1 MDKVEYGIK
10 LEQIEKL
17 KSGKQYSEAADIA
30 DTIEW
35 RKVKK
40 WSELMTAEEVYEK
53 AERIKEARNICIYA
67 YNRNLGGRSLV
78 YKLTELSIRLEDY
91 EEAEDLYNEFVE
103 MAPTD
108 MSRYVLLYELDKA
121 KKVPPEELI
130 KVLEEYRDN
139 EQDENFGYELASLYA
154 EVGRIEEC
162 IKECDDLILWF
173 GDGEYVHKALKL
185 KKKYASLTPAQQE
198 KLNMMDKF
206 DKAGLVY
213 EAGFSGNYDEYEM
226 KSAREGMKEISHE
239 EISDD
244 EISVPLARPDIYDT
258 QTLQNDLA
266 NSLKELFKNEDKK
279 DDGDDVLSPVKEQ
292 QAEEAAEIE
301 SDIQK
306 DEEQDNASDEATQE
320 EETVSEE
327 SENNF
332 EEAVSEETVAEDEP
346 ADKVITEE
354 EPQFAIEDE
363 EEESEDTPEY
373 DTIIDD
379 DMAATAE
386 PVNVEVIE
394 LQMSGDDE
402 LVDEPTREIIINTH
416 RWNKIKSEMQ
426 EDDPMIPEHK
436 EQPEYKEEQAPEV
449 TEENEAVEP
458 VEEQENT
465 PEETATREVVPEV
478 FRPEVKEDRIPVQME
493 LNLEEPPIEGQVDL
507 LYYLEHMN
515 DPVEEPAATIDDL
528 IKTTIENR
536 HTDNT
541 IELDEA
547 INSITKAAISEAEQ
561 EINGYTADTPVVTE
575 EEYSSEDSMD
585 ELDENT
591 KKYIKKYLFMNGM
604 EESILHFINGKRHE
618 IPDGTSRHGNI
629 IIIGKKDTDKTGF
642 AINLFKSLHA
652 NDEQRELKIAKT
664 RAEVLNA
671 RGVAASA
678 NKIKGTTLIVE
689 NAEKLNRDVVEELN
703 QFMENNT
710 GSMLVI
716 FTGEEFALKRLF
728 YNCESLRDKFDYK
741 LELKHYSVNELVDVA
756 TEYAKVKGYAID
768 ERALSGLYIS
778 IDELNGDDEGTEI
791 EKVKKIV
798 DSAIVKCGKSSRNF
812 FGKKRNGLIS
822 LKEKHFLK

>member
-17 KSGKQYSEAADIA
+17 KSEKQYNEAADIA

-78 YKLTELSIRLEDY
+78 FKMTELSIRLEDY

-108 MSRYVLLYELDKA
+108 MNRYVLLYELDKA
-121 KKVPPEELI
+121 KNVPPEELI

-173 GDGEYVHKALKL
+173 GDGEYVYKALKL

-198 KLNMMDKF
+198 KLNIMDKF

-226 KSAREGMKEISHE
+226 KSARESMKEISHDE
-239 EISDD
+239 TNDD
-244 EISVPLARPDIYDT
+244 DISVPLARPDIYDT

-266 NSLKELFKNEDKK
+266 NSLKEIFQNDDKN
-279 DDGDDVLSPVKEQ
+279 DDGNDVLSPVKEQ
-292 QAEEAAEIE
+292 
-301 SDIQK
+301 K
-306 DEEQDNASDEATQE
+306 T
-320 EETVSEE
+320 EETVPEE
-327 SENNF
+327 S
-332 EEAVSEETVAEDEP
+332 ADEETVDEET
-346 ADKVITEE
+346 ADKVSQ
-354 EPQFAIEDE
+354 PAQEDE
-363 EEESEDTPEY
+363 EEQTEETPEY

-386 PVNVEVIE
+386 PINVEVIE

-416 RWNKIKSEMQ
+416 HWNKIKSEMR
-426 EDDPMIPEHK
+426 EDGPMIPEHDA
-436 EQPEYKEEQAPEV
+436 QPEYKEERIPE
-449 TEENEAVEP
+449 AA
-458 VEEQENT
+458 EEQEMVESVEKQET
-465 PEETATREVVPEV
+465 IPEETDIRETVPEDYK
-478 FRPEVKEDRIPVQME
+478 PEDREDRIPVQME

-528 IKTTIENR
+528 LKTTIENR

-547 INSITKAAISEAEQ
+547 INSITRAAISEAEQ
-561 EINGYTADTPVVTE
+561 EINGYADESYDVTHE

-585 ELDENT
+585 ELDDNT
-591 KKYIKKYLFMNGM
+591 RKYIKKYLFMNGM
-604 EESILHFINGKRHE
+604 EDSILHFINGKRHE

-678 NKIKGTTLIVE
+678 DKIKGTTLIVE

-703 QFMENNT
+703 QFMET
-710 GSMLVI
+710 DTASMLVI

-756 TEYAKVKGYAID
+756 TEYARVKGYAID

-798 DSAIVKCGKSSRNF
+798 DSAIIKCGKSSRNF

>member
-40 WSELMTAEEVYEK
+40 WSEIMTAEEVYEK

-198 KLNMMDKF
+198 KLNVMDKF

-301 SDIQK
+301 SDIQE

-332 EEAVSEETVAEDEP
+332 EEAVSEETVA
-346 ADKVITEE
+346 EE

-436 EQPEYKEEQAPEV
+436 AQPEYKEEQAPEA
-449 TEENEAVEP
+449 TEEKETVEP
-458 VEEQENT
+458 VGEQEKI
-465 PEETATREVVPEV
+465 PEETATKEAVPEV

-604 EESILHFINGKRHE
+604 EESILHFINGKKHE

-678 NKIKGTTLIVE
+678 DKIKGTTLIVE

>member
-17 KSGKQYSEAADIA
+17 KSEKQYSEAADIA

-78 YKLTELSIRLEDY
+78 FKMTELSIRLEDY

-108 MSRYVLLYELDKA
+108 MNRYVLLYELDKA
-121 KKVPPEELI
+121 KNVPPEELI

-173 GDGEYVHKALKL
+173 GDGEYVYKALKL

-198 KLNMMDKF
+198 KLNIMDKF

-213 EAGFSGNYDEYEM
+213 EAGFSVNYDEYEM
-226 KSAREGMKEISHE
+226 KSVRESMKEISHDE
-239 EISDD
+239 TNDD

-266 NSLKELFKNEDKK
+266 NSLKEIFQNDDKN
-279 DDGDDVLSPVKEQ
+279 DDGNDVLSPVKEQ
-292 QAEEAAEIE
+292 
-301 SDIQK
+301 K
-306 DEEQDNASDEATQE
+306 T
-320 EETVSEE
+320 EETVPEEIEPEE
-327 SENNF
+327 S
-332 EEAVSEETVAEDEP
+332 ADEET
-346 ADKVITEE
+346 ADKVSQ
-354 EPQFAIEDE
+354 PAQEDE
-363 EEESEDTPEY
+363 EEKTEDTPEY
-373 DTIIDD
+373 DTIIND

-416 RWNKIKSEMQ
+416 HWNKIKSEMR
-426 EDDPMIPEHK
+426 EDDPMIPEHD
-436 EQPEYKEEQAPEV
+436 EQTEYKEEYIPE
-449 TEENEAVEP
+449 AA
-458 VEEQENT
+458 EEQEMVET
-465 PEETATREVVPEV
+465 VEKQETIPEETDIRETVPEDYK
-478 FRPEVKEDRIPVQME
+478 PEAGEDRIPVQME

-528 IKTTIENR
+528 LKTTIENR

-547 INSITKAAISEAEQ
+547 INSITRAAISEAEQ
-561 EINGYTADTPVVTE
+561 EINGYADESYDVTE
-575 EEYSSEDSMD
+575 EEEYSPEDSMD
-585 ELDENT
+585 ELDDNT
-591 KKYIKKYLFMNGM
+591 RKYIKKYLFMNGM
-604 EESILHFINGKRHE
+604 EDSILHFINGKRHE

-671 RGVAASA
+671 KGVAASA
-678 NKIKGTTLIVE
+678 DKIKGTTLIVE

-703 QFMENNT
+703 QFMET
-710 GSMLVI
+710 DTASMLVI

-756 TEYAKVKGYAID
+756 TEYARVKGYAID

-798 DSAIVKCGKSSRNF
+798 DSAIIKCGKSSRNF

>member
-17 KSGKQYSEAADIA
+17 KSEKQYNEAADIA

-78 YKLTELSIRLEDY
+78 FKMTELSIRLEDY

-108 MSRYVLLYELDKA
+108 MNRYVLLYELDKA
-121 KKVPPEELI
+121 KNVPPEELI

-173 GDGEYVHKALKL
+173 GDGEYVYKALKL

-198 KLNMMDKF
+198 KLNIMDKF

-226 KSAREGMKEISHE
+226 KSARESMKEISHDE
-239 EISDD
+239 TNDD
-244 EISVPLARPDIYDT
+244 DISVPLARPDIYDT

-266 NSLKELFKNEDKK
+266 NSLKEIFQNDDKN
-279 DDGDDVLSPVKEQ
+279 DDGNDVLSPVKEQ
-292 QAEEAAEIE
+292 
-301 SDIQK
+301 K
-306 DEEQDNASDEATQE
+306 T
-320 EETVSEE
+320 EETVPEE
-327 SENNF
+327 S
-332 EEAVSEETVAEDEP
+332 ADEET
-346 ADKVITEE
+346 ADKVSQ
-354 EPQFAIEDE
+354 PAQEDE
-363 EEESEDTPEY
+363 EEQTEETPEY

-416 RWNKIKSEMQ
+416 HWNKIKSEMR
-426 EDDPMIPEHK
+426 EDGPMIPEHDA
-436 EQPEYKEEQAPEV
+436 QPEYKEERIPE
-449 TEENEAVEP
+449 AA
-458 VEEQENT
+458 EEQEMVESVEKQET
-465 PEETATREVVPEV
+465 IPEETDIRETVPEDYK
-478 FRPEVKEDRIPVQME
+478 PEDREDRIPVQME

-528 IKTTIENR
+528 LKTTIENR

-547 INSITKAAISEAEQ
+547 INSITRAAISEAEQ
-561 EINGYTADTPVVTE
+561 EINGYADESYDVTDE
-575 EEYSSEDSMD
+575 EEYSSEDSTD
-585 ELDENT
+585 ELDDNT
-591 KKYIKKYLFMNGM
+591 RKYIKKYLFMNGM
-604 EESILHFINGKRHE
+604 EDSILHFINGKRHE

-678 NKIKGTTLIVE
+678 DKIKGTTLIVE

-703 QFMENNT
+703 QFMET
-710 GSMLVI
+710 DTASMLVI

-756 TEYAKVKGYAID
+756 TEYARVKGYAID

-798 DSAIVKCGKSSRNF
+798 DSAIIKCGKSSRNF

>member
-17 KSGKQYSEAADIA
+17 KSEKQYSEAADIA

-78 YKLTELSIRLEDY
+78 FKMTELSIRLEDY

-108 MSRYVLLYELDKA
+108 MNRYVLLYELDKA

-173 GDGEYVHKALKL
+173 GDGEYVYKALKL

-198 KLNMMDKF
+198 KLNIMDKF

-226 KSAREGMKEISHE
+226 KSAGESMKEISHDE
-239 EISDD
+239 TNDD

-266 NSLKELFKNEDKK
+266 NSLKEIFQNDDKN
-279 DDGDDVLSPVKEQ
+279 DDGNDVLSPVKEQ
-292 QAEEAAEIE
+292 
-301 SDIQK
+301 K
-306 DEEQDNASDEATQE
+306 T
-320 EETVSEE
+320 EETVP
-327 SENNF
+327 
-332 EEAVSEETVAEDEP
+332 EETVPEESTDEET
-346 ADKVITEE
+346 ADKVSQ
-354 EPQFAIEDE
+354 PAQEDE
-363 EEESEDTPEY
+363 EEQTEDTPEY

-416 RWNKIKSEMQ
+416 HWNKIKSEMR
-426 EDDPMIPEHK
+426 EDDPMIPENDA
-436 EQPEYKEEQAPEV
+436 QTEYKEEYIPE
-449 TEENEAVEP
+449 AA
-458 VEEQENT
+458 EEQEMVEIVEKQET
-465 PEETATREVVPEV
+465 IPEETDIRETVPEDYK
-478 FRPEVKEDRIPVQME
+478 PEAGEDRIPVQME

-515 DPVEEPAATIDDL
+515 DPVEEPEATIDDL
-528 IKTTIENR
+528 LKTTIENR

-547 INSITKAAISEAEQ
+547 INSITRAAISEAEQ
-561 EINGYTADTPVVTE
+561 EINGYADESYDVTE
-575 EEYSSEDSMD
+575 EEEYSPEDSMD
-585 ELDENT
+585 ELDDNT
-591 KKYIKKYLFMNGM
+591 RKYIKKYLFMNGM
-604 EESILHFINGKRHE
+604 EDSILHFINGKRHE

-671 RGVAASA
+671 KGVAASA
-678 NKIKGTTLIVE
+678 DKIKGTTLIVE

-703 QFMENNT
+703 QFMET
-710 GSMLVI
+710 DTASMLVI

-756 TEYAKVKGYAID
+756 TEYARVKGYAID

-798 DSAIVKCGKSSRNF
+798 DSAIIKCGKSSRNF

>member
-17 KSGKQYSEAADIA
+17 KSEKQYSEAADIA

-78 YKLTELSIRLEDY
+78 FKMTELSIRLEDY

-108 MSRYVLLYELDKA
+108 MNRYVLLYELDKA

-173 GDGEYVHKALKL
+173 GDGEYVYKALKL

-198 KLNMMDKF
+198 KLNIMDKF

-226 KSAREGMKEISHE
+226 KSAGESMKEISHDE
-239 EISDD
+239 TNDD
-244 EISVPLARPDIYDT
+244 DISVPLARPDIYDT

-266 NSLKELFKNEDKK
+266 NSLKEIFQNDDKN
-279 DDGDDVLSPVKEQ
+279 DDGNDVLSPVKEQ
-292 QAEEAAEIE
+292 
-301 SDIQK
+301 K
-306 DEEQDNASDEATQE
+306 T
-320 EETVSEE
+320 EETVPEE
-327 SENNF
+327 S
-332 EEAVSEETVAEDEP
+332 ADEET
-346 ADKVITEE
+346 ADKVSQ
-354 EPQFAIEDE
+354 PAQEDE
-363 EEESEDTPEY
+363 EEKTEDTPEY

-416 RWNKIKSEMQ
+416 HWNKIKSEMR
-426 EDDPMIPEHK
+426 EDDPMIPEHD
-436 EQPEYKEEQAPEV
+436 EQAEYKEEYIPE
-449 TEENEAVEP
+449 AA
-458 VEEQENT
+458 EEQEMVET
-465 PEETATREVVPEV
+465 VEKQETIPEETDIRETVPEDYK
-478 FRPEVKEDRIPVQME
+478 PEAGEDRIPVQME

-528 IKTTIENR
+528 LKTTIENR

-547 INSITKAAISEAEQ
+547 INSITRAAISEAEQ
-561 EINGYTADTPVVTE
+561 EINGYADESYDVTE
-575 EEYSSEDSMD
+575 EEEYSPEDSMD
-585 ELDENT
+585 ELDDNT
-591 KKYIKKYLFMNGM
+591 RKYIKKYLFMNGM
-604 EESILHFINGKRHE
+604 EDSILHFINGKRHE

-671 RGVAASA
+671 KGVAASA
-678 NKIKGTTLIVE
+678 DKIKGTTLIVE

-703 QFMENNT
+703 QFMET
-710 GSMLVI
+710 DTASMLVI

-756 TEYAKVKGYAID
+756 TEYARVKGYAID

-798 DSAIVKCGKSSRNF
+798 DSAIIKCGKSSRNF

>member
-121 KKVPPEELI
+121 KNVPPEELI

-198 KLNMMDKF
+198 KLDMMDKF

-213 EAGFSGNYDEYEM
+213 ESGLSGNYDEYEM
-226 KSAREGMKEISHE
+226 KSSKEGMKEISDGE
-239 EISDD
+239 TNDD

-266 NSLKELFKNEDKK
+266 NSLKELFKNDDKK

-292 QAEEAAEIE
+292 QAEESTGIE
-301 SDIQK
+301 SGIQE
-306 DEEQDNASDEATQE
+306 DEEQDNNAGDETTQE
-320 EETVSEE
+320 EET
-327 SENNF
+327 
-332 EEAVSEETVAEDEP
+332 
-346 ADKVITEE
+346 ADKVTTEE
-354 EPQFAIEDE
+354 EPRSATEDE
-363 EEESEDTPEY
+363 EETEDTPEY

-426 EDDPMIPEHK
+426 EADPMIPEHK
-436 EQPEYKEEQAPEV
+436 AQPECQEEQVPEV
-449 TEENEAVEP
+449 TEEKKP
-458 VEEQENT
+458 VESVGEQET
-465 PEETATREVVPEV
+465 IPEETTVEETVDEV
-478 FRPEVKEDRIPVQME
+478 FKPEVKEDRIPVQME

-515 DPVEEPAATIDDL
+515 DPVEETTSTIDDL
-528 IKTTIENR
+528 LKTTIENR

-547 INSITKAAISEAEQ
+547 INSITRAAITEAER
-561 EINGYTADTPVVTE
+561 EINGYSTEPSIVTE

-678 NKIKGTTLIVE
+678 DKIKGTTLIVE

-703 QFMENNT
+703 QFMETNT

-798 DSAIVKCGKSSRNF
+798 DSAIIKCGKSSRNF

>member
-17 KSGKQYSEAADIA
+17 KSEKQYSEAADIA

-78 YKLTELSIRLEDY
+78 FKMTELSIRLEDY

-108 MSRYVLLYELDKA
+108 MNRYVLLYELDKA

-173 GDGEYVHKALKL
+173 GDGEYVYKALKL

-198 KLNMMDKF
+198 KLNIMDKF

-226 KSAREGMKEISHE
+226 KSARESMKEISHDE
-239 EISDD
+239 TNDD

-266 NSLKELFKNEDKK
+266 NSLKEIFQNDDKN
-279 DDGDDVLSPVKEQ
+279 DDGNDVLSPVKEQ
-292 QAEEAAEIE
+292 
-301 SDIQK
+301 K
-306 DEEQDNASDEATQE
+306 T
-320 EETVSEE
+320 EETVPEE
-327 SENNF
+327 S
-332 EEAVSEETVAEDEP
+332 ADEET
-346 ADKVITEE
+346 ADKVSQ
-354 EPQFAIEDE
+354 PAQEDE
-363 EEESEDTPEY
+363 EEKTEDTPEY

-416 RWNKIKSEMQ
+416 HWNKIKSEMR
-426 EDDPMIPEHK
+426 EDDPMIPEHD
-436 EQPEYKEEQAPEV
+436 EQTEYKEEYIPE
-449 TEENEAVEP
+449 AA
-458 VEEQENT
+458 EEQEMVET
-465 PEETATREVVPEV
+465 VEKQETIPEETDIRETVPEDYK
-478 FRPEVKEDRIPVQME
+478 PEAGEDRIPVQME

-528 IKTTIENR
+528 LKTTIENR

-547 INSITKAAISEAEQ
+547 INSITRAAISEAEQ
-561 EINGYTADTPVVTE
+561 EINGYADESYDVTE
-575 EEYSSEDSMD
+575 EEEYSPEDSMD
-585 ELDENT
+585 ELDDNT
-591 KKYIKKYLFMNGM
+591 RKYIKKYLFMNGM
-604 EESILHFINGKRHE
+604 EDSILHFINGKRHE

-671 RGVAASA
+671 KGVAASA
-678 NKIKGTTLIVE
+678 DKIKGTTLIVE

-703 QFMENNT
+703 QFMET
-710 GSMLVI
+710 DTASMLVI

-756 TEYAKVKGYAID
+756 TEYARVKGYAID

-798 DSAIVKCGKSSRNF
+798 DSAIIKCGKSSRNF

>member
-17 KSGKQYSEAADIA
+17 KSEKQYSEAADIA

-78 YKLTELSIRLEDY
+78 FKMTELSIRLEDY

-108 MSRYVLLYELDKA
+108 MNRYVLLYELDKA

-173 GDGEYVHKALKL
+173 GDGEYVYKALKL

-198 KLNMMDKF
+198 KLNIMDKF

-226 KSAREGMKEISHE
+226 KSAGESMKEISHDE
-239 EISDD
+239 TNDD

-266 NSLKELFKNEDKK
+266 NSLKEIFQNDDKN
-279 DDGDDVLSPVKEQ
+279 DDGNDVLSPVKEQ
-292 QAEEAAEIE
+292 
-301 SDIQK
+301 K
-306 DEEQDNASDEATQE
+306 T
-320 EETVSEE
+320 EETVPEE
-327 SENNF
+327 S
-332 EEAVSEETVAEDEP
+332 ADEET
-346 ADKVITEE
+346 ADKVSQ
-354 EPQFAIEDE
+354 PAQEDE
-363 EEESEDTPEY
+363 EEQTEETPEY

-416 RWNKIKSEMQ
+416 HWNKIKSEMR
-426 EDDPMIPEHK
+426 EDDPMIPEHD
-436 EQPEYKEEQAPEV
+436 EQAEYKEEYIPE
-449 TEENEAVEP
+449 AA
-458 VEEQENT
+458 EEQEMVET
-465 PEETATREVVPEV
+465 VEKQEMVESVEKQETIPEETDIRETVPEDYK
-478 FRPEVKEDRIPVQME
+478 PEAGEDRIPVQME

-515 DPVEEPAATIDDL
+515 DPVEEPEATIDDL
-528 IKTTIENR
+528 LKTTIENR

-547 INSITKAAISEAEQ
+547 INSITRAAISEAEQ
-561 EINGYTADTPVVTE
+561 EINGYADESYDVTEE

-585 ELDENT
+585 ELDDNT
-591 KKYIKKYLFMNGM
+591 RKYIKKYLFMNGM
-604 EESILHFINGKRHE
+604 EDSILHFINGKRHE

-671 RGVAASA
+671 KGVAASA
-678 NKIKGTTLIVE
+678 DKIKGTTLIVE

-703 QFMENNT
+703 QFMET
-710 GSMLVI
+710 DTASMLVI

-756 TEYAKVKGYAID
+756 TEYARVKGYAID

-798 DSAIVKCGKSSRNF
+798 DSAIIKCGKSSRNF

>member
-17 KSGKQYSEAADIA
+17 KSEKQYSEAADIA

-78 YKLTELSIRLEDY
+78 FKMTELSIRLEDY

-108 MSRYVLLYELDKA
+108 MNRYVLLYELDKA
-121 KKVPPEELI
+121 KNVPPEELI

-173 GDGEYVHKALKL
+173 GDGEYVYKALKL

-198 KLNMMDKF
+198 KLNIMDKF

-226 KSAREGMKEISHE
+226 KSARESMKEISHDE
-239 EISDD
+239 TNDD

-266 NSLKELFKNEDKK
+266 NSLKEIFQNDDKN
-279 DDGDDVLSPVKEQ
+279 DDGNDVLSPVKEQ
-292 QAEEAAEIE
+292 
-301 SDIQK
+301 K
-306 DEEQDNASDEATQE
+306 T
-320 EETVSEE
+320 EETVPEE
-327 SENNF
+327 TVP
-332 EEAVSEETVAEDEP
+332 EEAVPEETVPEESADEET
-346 ADKVITEE
+346 ADKVSQ
-354 EPQFAIEDE
+354 PAQEDE
-363 EEESEDTPEY
+363 EEQTEDTPEY

-416 RWNKIKSEMQ
+416 HWNKIKSEMR
-426 EDDPMIPEHK
+426 EDDPMIPERD
-436 EQPEYKEEQAPEV
+436 EQTEYKEEYIPE
-449 TEENEAVEP
+449 AA
-458 VEEQENT
+458 EEQEMVET
-465 PEETATREVVPEV
+465 VEKQEMVESVEKQETIPEETDIRETVPEDYK
-478 FRPEVKEDRIPVQME
+478 PEAGEDRIPVQME
-493 LNLEEPPIEGQVDL
+493 LKLEEPPIEGQVDL

-515 DPVEEPAATIDDL
+515 DPVEEPEATIDDL
-528 IKTTIENR
+528 LKTTIENR

-547 INSITKAAISEAEQ
+547 INSITRAAISEAEQ
-561 EINGYTADTPVVTE
+561 EINGYADESYDVTE
-575 EEYSSEDSMD
+575 EEEYSPEDSMD
-585 ELDENT
+585 ELDDNT
-591 KKYIKKYLFMNGM
+591 RKYIR
-604 EESILHFINGKRHE
+604 SI
-618 IPDGTSRHGNI
+618 
-629 IIIGKKDTDKTGF
+629 
-642 AINLFKSLHA
+642 
-652 NDEQRELKIAKT
+652 
-664 RAEVLNA
+664 
-671 RGVAASA
+671 
-678 NKIKGTTLIVE
+678 
-689 NAEKLNRDVVEELN
+689 
-703 QFMENNT
+703 
-710 GSMLVI
+710 
-716 FTGEEFALKRLF
+716 
-728 YNCESLRDKFDYK
+728 
-741 LELKHYSVNELVDVA
+741 
-756 TEYAKVKGYAID
+756 
-768 ERALSGLYIS
+768 
-778 IDELNGDDEGTEI
+778 
-791 EKVKKIV
+791 
-798 DSAIVKCGKSSRNF
+798 
-812 FGKKRNGLIS
+812 
-822 LKEKHFLK
+822 FL

>member
-1 MDKVEYGIK
+1 
-10 LEQIEKL
+10 
-17 KSGKQYSEAADIA
+17 
-30 DTIEW
+30 
-35 RKVKK
+35 
-40 WSELMTAEEVYEK
+40 
-53 AERIKEARNICIYA
+53 
-67 YNRNLGGRSLV
+67 
-78 YKLTELSIRLEDY
+78 
-91 EEAEDLYNEFVE
+91 
-103 MAPTD
+103 
-108 MSRYVLLYELDKA
+108 
-121 KKVPPEELI
+121 
-130 KVLEEYRDN
+130 
-139 EQDENFGYELASLYA
+139 
-154 EVGRIEEC
+154 
-162 IKECDDLILWF
+162 
-173 GDGEYVHKALKL
+173 
-185 KKKYASLTPAQQE
+185 
-198 KLNMMDKF
+198 
-206 DKAGLVY
+206 
-213 EAGFSGNYDEYEM
+213 
-226 KSAREGMKEISHE
+226 MKEISHDE
-239 EISDD
+239 TNDD

-266 NSLKELFKNEDKK
+266 NSLKEIFQNDDKN
-279 DDGDDVLSPVKEQ
+279 DDGNDVLSPVKEHKPEETEP
-292 QAEEAAEIE
+292 EEAEP
-301 SDIQK
+301 
-306 DEEQDNASDEATQE
+306 
-320 EETVSEE
+320 EETVPEE
-327 SENNF
+327 S
-332 EEAVSEETVAEDEP
+332 ADEETIDEET
-346 ADKVITEE
+346 ADKVSQ
-354 EPQFAIEDE
+354 PAQEDE
-363 EEESEDTPEY
+363 EEQTEETPEY

-416 RWNKIKSEMQ
+416 HWNKIKSEMR
-426 EDDPMIPEHK
+426 EDDPMIPEHD
-436 EQPEYKEEQAPEV
+436 EQTEYKEEYIPE
-449 TEENEAVEP
+449 AA
-458 VEEQENT
+458 EEQIPEAAKEQEMVET
-465 PEETATREVVPEV
+465 VEKQEMAETVEKQETIPEETDIRETVPEDYK
-478 FRPEVKEDRIPVQME
+478 PEAGEDRIPVQME

-528 IKTTIENR
+528 LKTTIENR

-547 INSITKAAISEAEQ
+547 INSITRAAISEAEQ
-561 EINGYTADTPVVTE
+561 EINGYADESYDVTE
-575 EEYSSEDSMD
+575 EEEYSPEDSMD
-585 ELDENT
+585 ELDDNT
-591 KKYIKKYLFMNGM
+591 RKYIKKYLFMNGM
-604 EESILHFINGKRHE
+604 EDSILHFINGKRHE

-671 RGVAASA
+671 KGVAASA
-678 NKIKGTTLIVE
+678 DKIKGTTLIVE

-703 QFMENNT
+703 QFMET
-710 GSMLVI
+710 DTASMLVI

-756 TEYAKVKGYAID
+756 TEYARVKGYAID

-798 DSAIVKCGKSSRNF
+798 DSAIIKCGKSSRNF

>member
-17 KSGKQYSEAADIA
+17 KSEKQYNEAADIA

-78 YKLTELSIRLEDY
+78 FKMTELSIRLEDY

-108 MSRYVLLYELDKA
+108 MNRYVLLYELDKA
-121 KKVPPEELI
+121 KNVPPEELI

-173 GDGEYVHKALKL
+173 GDGEYVYKALKL

-198 KLNMMDKF
+198 KLNIMDKF

-226 KSAREGMKEISHE
+226 KSARESMKEISHDE
-239 EISDD
+239 TNDD
-244 EISVPLARPDIYDT
+244 DISVPLARPDIYDT

-266 NSLKELFKNEDKK
+266 NSLKEIFQNDDKN
-279 DDGDDVLSPVKEQ
+279 DDGNDVLSPVKEQ
-292 QAEEAAEIE
+292 
-301 SDIQK
+301 K
-306 DEEQDNASDEATQE
+306 T
-320 EETVSEE
+320 EETVPEE
-327 SENNF
+327 S
-332 EEAVSEETVAEDEP
+332 ADEETD
-346 ADKVITEE
+346 DKVSQ
-354 EPQFAIEDE
+354 PAQEDE
-363 EEESEDTPEY
+363 EEQTEETPEY

-416 RWNKIKSEMQ
+416 HWNKIKSEMR
-426 EDDPMIPEHK
+426 EDGPMIPEHDA
-436 EQPEYKEEQAPEV
+436 QPEYKEEQIPE
-449 TEENEAVEP
+449 AA
-458 VEEQENT
+458 EEQEMVESVEKQET
-465 PEETATREVVPEV
+465 IPEETDIRETVPEDYK
-478 FRPEVKEDRIPVQME
+478 PEDREDRIPVQME

-528 IKTTIENR
+528 LKTTIENR

-547 INSITKAAISEAEQ
+547 INSITRAAISEAEQ
-561 EINGYTADTPVVTE
+561 EINGYADESYDVTDE
-575 EEYSSEDSMD
+575 EEYSSEDSTD
-585 ELDENT
+585 ELDDNT
-591 KKYIKKYLFMNGM
+591 RKYIKKYLFMNGM
-604 EESILHFINGKRHE
+604 EDSILHFINGKRHE

-678 NKIKGTTLIVE
+678 DKIKGTTLIVE

-703 QFMENNT
+703 QFMET
-710 GSMLVI
+710 DTASMLVI

-756 TEYAKVKGYAID
+756 TEYARVKGYAID

-798 DSAIVKCGKSSRNF
+798 DSAIIKCGKSSRNF

>member
-1 MDKVEYGIK
+1 
-10 LEQIEKL
+10 
-17 KSGKQYSEAADIA
+17 
-30 DTIEW
+30 
-35 RKVKK
+35 
-40 WSELMTAEEVYEK
+40 
-53 AERIKEARNICIYA
+53 
-67 YNRNLGGRSLV
+67 
-78 YKLTELSIRLEDY
+78 
-91 EEAEDLYNEFVE
+91 
-103 MAPTD
+103 
-108 MSRYVLLYELDKA
+108 
-121 KKVPPEELI
+121 
-130 KVLEEYRDN
+130 
-139 EQDENFGYELASLYA
+139 
-154 EVGRIEEC
+154 
-162 IKECDDLILWF
+162 
-173 GDGEYVHKALKL
+173 
-185 KKKYASLTPAQQE
+185 
-198 KLNMMDKF
+198 MDKF

-213 EAGFSGNYDEYEM
+213 EAGFSVNYDEYEM
-226 KSAREGMKEISHE
+226 KSVRESMKEISHDE
-239 EISDD
+239 TNDD

-266 NSLKELFKNEDKK
+266 NSLKEIFQNDDKN
-279 DDGDDVLSPVKEQ
+279 DDGNDVLSPVKEQ
-292 QAEEAAEIE
+292 
-301 SDIQK
+301 K
-306 DEEQDNASDEATQE
+306 T
-320 EETVSEE
+320 EETVP
-327 SENNF
+327 
-332 EEAVSEETVAEDEP
+332 EEAEPEEAEPEETVPEESADEETT
-346 ADKVITEE
+346 DKVSQ
-354 EPQFAIEDE
+354 PAQEDE
-363 EEESEDTPEY
+363 EEKTEDTSEY

-416 RWNKIKSEMQ
+416 HWNKIKSEMR
-426 EDDPMIPEHK
+426 EDDPMIPENDA
-436 EQPEYKEEQAPEV
+436 QTEYKEEYIPE
-449 TEENEAVEP
+449 AA
-458 VEEQENT
+458 EEQEMVET
-465 PEETATREVVPEV
+465 VEKQEMVESVEKQETIPEETDIRETVPEDYK
-478 FRPEVKEDRIPVQME
+478 PEAGEDRIPVQME

-528 IKTTIENR
+528 LKTTIENR

-547 INSITKAAISEAEQ
+547 INSITRAAISEAEQ
-561 EINGYTADTPVVTE
+561 EINGYADESYDVTE
-575 EEYSSEDSMD
+575 EEEYSPEDSMD
-585 ELDENT
+585 ELDDNT
-591 KKYIKKYLFMNGM
+591 RKYIKKYLFMNGM
-604 EESILHFINGKRHE
+604 EDSILHFINGKRHE

-678 NKIKGTTLIVE
+678 DKIKGTTLIVE

-703 QFMENNT
+703 QFMET
-710 GSMLVI
+710 DTASMLVI

-756 TEYAKVKGYAID
+756 TEYARVKGYAID

-798 DSAIVKCGKSSRNF
+798 DSAIIKCGKSSRNF

>member
-17 KSGKQYSEAADIA
+17 KSEKQYNEAADIA

-78 YKLTELSIRLEDY
+78 FKMTELSIRLEDY

-108 MSRYVLLYELDKA
+108 MNRYVLLYELDKA
-121 KKVPPEELI
+121 KNVPPEELI

-173 GDGEYVHKALKL
+173 GDGEYVYKALKL

-198 KLNMMDKF
+198 KLNIMDKF

-226 KSAREGMKEISHE
+226 KSARESMKEISHDE
-239 EISDD
+239 TNDD
-244 EISVPLARPDIYDT
+244 DISVQLARPDIYDT

-266 NSLKELFKNEDKK
+266 NSLKEIFQNDDKN
-279 DDGDDVLSPVKEQ
+279 DDGNDVLSPVKEQ
-292 QAEEAAEIE
+292 
-301 SDIQK
+301 K
-306 DEEQDNASDEATQE
+306 T
-320 EETVSEE
+320 EETVP
-327 SENNF
+327 
-332 EEAVSEETVAEDEP
+332 EEAEPEEAEPEEAEPEEAEPEETVPEESADGET
-346 ADKVITEE
+346 ADKVSQ
-354 EPQFAIEDE
+354 PAQEDE
-363 EEESEDTPEY
+363 EEKTEDTPEY

-416 RWNKIKSEMQ
+416 RWNKIKSEMR
-426 EDDPMIPEHK
+426 EDDPMIPEHDA
-436 EQPEYKEEQAPEV
+436 QPEYKEEYIPE
-449 TEENEAVEP
+449 AA
-458 VEEQENT
+458 EEQEMVET
-465 PEETATREVVPEV
+465 VEKQETIPEETDVRETVPED
-478 FRPEVKEDRIPVQME
+478 FKPEVREDRIPVQME

-528 IKTTIENR
+528 LKTTIENR

-547 INSITKAAISEAEQ
+547 INSITRAAISEAEQ
-561 EINGYTADTPVVTE
+561 EINGYADESYDVTEE

-585 ELDENT
+585 ELDDNT
-591 KKYIKKYLFMNGM
+591 RKYIKKYLFMNGM
-604 EESILHFINGKRHE
+604 EDSILHFINGKRHE

-671 RGVAASA
+671 KGVAASA
-678 NKIKGTTLIVE
+678 DKIKGTTLIVE

-703 QFMENNT
+703 QFMET
-710 GSMLVI
+710 DTASMLVI

-756 TEYAKVKGYAID
+756 TEYARVKGYAID

-798 DSAIVKCGKSSRNF
+798 DSAIIKCGKSSRNF

>member
-17 KSGKQYSEAADIA
+17 KSEKQYNEAADIA

-78 YKLTELSIRLEDY
+78 FKMTELSIRLEDY

-108 MSRYVLLYELDKA
+108 MNRYVLLYELDKA
-121 KKVPPEELI
+121 KNVPPEELI

-173 GDGEYVHKALKL
+173 GDGEYVYKALKL

-198 KLNMMDKF
+198 KLNIMDKF

-226 KSAREGMKEISHE
+226 KSARESMKEISHDE
-239 EISDD
+239 TNDD
-244 EISVPLARPDIYDT
+244 DISVPLARPDIYDT

-266 NSLKELFKNEDKK
+266 NSLKEIFQNDDKN
-279 DDGDDVLSPVKEQ
+279 DDGNDVLSPVKEQ
-292 QAEEAAEIE
+292 
-301 SDIQK
+301 K
-306 DEEQDNASDEATQE
+306 T
-320 EETVSEE
+320 EETVPEE
-327 SENNF
+327 S
-332 EEAVSEETVAEDEP
+332 ADEET
-346 ADKVITEE
+346 ADKVSQ
-354 EPQFAIEDE
+354 PAQEDE
-363 EEESEDTPEY
+363 EEQTEETPEY

-416 RWNKIKSEMQ
+416 HWNKIKSEMR
-426 EDDPMIPEHK
+426 EDGPMIPEHDA
-436 EQPEYKEEQAPEV
+436 QPEYKEEQIPE
-449 TEENEAVEP
+449 AA
-458 VEEQENT
+458 EEQEMVESVEKQET
-465 PEETATREVVPEV
+465 IPEETDIRETVPEDYK
-478 FRPEVKEDRIPVQME
+478 PEDREDRIPVQME

-528 IKTTIENR
+528 LKTTIENR

-547 INSITKAAISEAEQ
+547 INSITRAAISEAEQ
-561 EINGYTADTPVVTE
+561 EINGYADESYDVTHE

-585 ELDENT
+585 ELDDNT
-591 KKYIKKYLFMNGM
+591 RKYIKKYLFMNGM
-604 EESILHFINGKRHE
+604 EDSILHFINGKRHE

-678 NKIKGTTLIVE
+678 DKIKGTTLIVE

-703 QFMENNT
+703 QFMET
-710 GSMLVI
+710 DTASMLVI

-756 TEYAKVKGYAID
+756 TEYARVKGYAID

-798 DSAIVKCGKSSRNF
+798 DSAIIKCGKSSRNF

>member
-17 KSGKQYSEAADIA
+17 KSEKQYNEAADIA

-78 YKLTELSIRLEDY
+78 FKMTELSIRLEDY

-108 MSRYVLLYELDKA
+108 MNRYVLLYELDKA
-121 KKVPPEELI
+121 KNVPPEELI

-173 GDGEYVHKALKL
+173 GDGEYVYKALKL

-198 KLNMMDKF
+198 KLNIMDKF

-226 KSAREGMKEISHE
+226 KSARESMKEISHDE
-239 EISDD
+239 TNDD
-244 EISVPLARPDIYDT
+244 DISVPLARPDIYDT

-266 NSLKELFKNEDKK
+266 NSLKEIFQNDDKN
-279 DDGDDVLSPVKEQ
+279 DDGNDVLSPVKEQ
-292 QAEEAAEIE
+292 
-301 SDIQK
+301 K
-306 DEEQDNASDEATQE
+306 T
-320 EETVSEE
+320 EETVPEE
-327 SENNF
+327 S
-332 EEAVSEETVAEDEP
+332 ADEET
-346 ADKVITEE
+346 ADKVSQ
-354 EPQFAIEDE
+354 PAQEDE
-363 EEESEDTPEY
+363 EEQTEETPEY

-416 RWNKIKSEMQ
+416 HWNKIKSEMR
-426 EDDPMIPEHK
+426 EDGPMIPEHDA
-436 EQPEYKEEQAPEV
+436 QPEYKEEQIPE
-449 TEENEAVEP
+449 AA
-458 VEEQENT
+458 EEQEMVESVEKQET
-465 PEETATREVVPEV
+465 IPEETDIRETVPEDYK
-478 FRPEVKEDRIPVQME
+478 PEDREDRIPVQME

-528 IKTTIENR
+528 LKTTIENR

-547 INSITKAAISEAEQ
+547 INSITRAAISEAEQ
-561 EINGYTADTPVVTE
+561 EINGYADESYDVTDE
-575 EEYSSEDSMD
+575 EEYSSEDSMN
-585 ELDENT
+585 ELDDNT
-591 KKYIKKYLFMNGM
+591 RKYIKKYLFMNGM
-604 EESILHFINGKRHE
+604 EDSILHFINGKRHE

-678 NKIKGTTLIVE
+678 DKIKGTTLIVE

-703 QFMENNT
+703 QFMET
-710 GSMLVI
+710 DTASMLVI

-756 TEYAKVKGYAID
+756 TEYARVKGYAID

-798 DSAIVKCGKSSRNF
+798 DSAIIKCGKSSRNF

>member
-17 KSGKQYSEAADIA
+17 KSEKQYSEAADIA

-78 YKLTELSIRLEDY
+78 FKMTELSIRLEDY

-108 MSRYVLLYELDKA
+108 MNRYVLLYELDKA
-121 KKVPPEELI
+121 KNVPPEELI

-173 GDGEYVHKALKL
+173 GDGEYVYKALKL

-198 KLNMMDKF
+198 KLNIMDKF

-226 KSAREGMKEISHE
+226 TSAGESMKEISHDE
-239 EISDD
+239 TNDD

-266 NSLKELFKNEDKK
+266 NSLKEIFQNDDKN
-279 DDGDDVLSPVKEQ
+279 DDGNDVLSPVKEQ
-292 QAEEAAEIE
+292 
-301 SDIQK
+301 K
-306 DEEQDNASDEATQE
+306 T
-320 EETVSEE
+320 EETVPEE
-327 SENNF
+327 TVP
-332 EEAVSEETVAEDEP
+332 EEAVPEESTDEET
-346 ADKVITEE
+346 ADKVSQ
-354 EPQFAIEDE
+354 PAQEDE
-363 EEESEDTPEY
+363 EEQTEDTPEY

-416 RWNKIKSEMQ
+416 HWNKIKSEMR
-426 EDDPMIPEHK
+426 EDDPMIPEHD
-436 EQPEYKEEQAPEV
+436 EQAEYKEEYIPEAA
-449 TEENEAVEP
+449 EEQIPEAA
-458 VEEQENT
+458 EEQEMVET
-465 PEETATREVVPEV
+465 VEKQETIPEETDIRETVPEDYK
-478 FRPEVKEDRIPVQME
+478 PEAGEDRIPVQME

-515 DPVEEPAATIDDL
+515 DPVEEPEATIDDL
-528 IKTTIENR
+528 LKTTIENR

-547 INSITKAAISEAEQ
+547 INSITRAAISEAEQ
-561 EINGYTADTPVVTE
+561 EINGYADESYDVTE
-575 EEYSSEDSMD
+575 EEEYSPEDSMD
-585 ELDENT
+585 ELDDNT
-591 KKYIKKYLFMNGM
+591 RKYIR
-604 EESILHFINGKRHE
+604 SI
-618 IPDGTSRHGNI
+618 
-629 IIIGKKDTDKTGF
+629 
-642 AINLFKSLHA
+642 
-652 NDEQRELKIAKT
+652 
-664 RAEVLNA
+664 
-671 RGVAASA
+671 
-678 NKIKGTTLIVE
+678 
-689 NAEKLNRDVVEELN
+689 
-703 QFMENNT
+703 
-710 GSMLVI
+710 
-716 FTGEEFALKRLF
+716 F
-728 YNCESLRDKFDYK
+728 YE
-741 LELKHYSVNELVDVA
+741 
-756 TEYAKVKGYAID
+756 
-768 ERALSGLYIS
+768 
-778 IDELNGDDEGTEI
+778 
-791 EKVKKIV
+791 
-798 DSAIVKCGKSSRNF
+798 
-812 FGKKRNGLIS
+812 RNGRFHS
-822 LKEKHFLK
+822 PFY

>member
-1 MDKVEYGIK
+1 
-10 LEQIEKL
+10 
-17 KSGKQYSEAADIA
+17 
-30 DTIEW
+30 
-35 RKVKK
+35 
-40 WSELMTAEEVYEK
+40 
-53 AERIKEARNICIYA
+53 
-67 YNRNLGGRSLV
+67 
-78 YKLTELSIRLEDY
+78 
-91 EEAEDLYNEFVE
+91 
-103 MAPTD
+103 
-108 MSRYVLLYELDKA
+108 
-121 KKVPPEELI
+121 
-130 KVLEEYRDN
+130 
-139 EQDENFGYELASLYA
+139 
-154 EVGRIEEC
+154 
-162 IKECDDLILWF
+162 
-173 GDGEYVHKALKL
+173 
-185 KKKYASLTPAQQE
+185 
-198 KLNMMDKF
+198 MMI
-206 DKAGLVY
+206 
-213 EAGFSGNYDEYEM
+213 N
-226 KSAREGMKEISHE
+226 
-239 EISDD
+239 
-244 EISVPLARPDIYDT
+244 
-258 QTLQNDLA
+258 
-266 NSLKELFKNEDKK
+266 
-279 DDGDDVLSPVKEQ
+279 DDGNDVLSPVKEQ
-292 QAEEAAEIE
+292 
-301 SDIQK
+301 K
-306 DEEQDNASDEATQE
+306 T
-320 EETVSEE
+320 EETVPEE
-327 SENNF
+327 VEP
-332 EEAVSEETVAEDEP
+332 EEAEPEETVPEESADEET
-346 ADKVITEE
+346 ADKVSQ
-354 EPQFAIEDE
+354 PAQEDE
-363 EEESEDTPEY
+363 EEKTEDTPEY

-416 RWNKIKSEMQ
+416 RWNKIKSEMR
-426 EDDPMIPEHK
+426 EDDPMIPEHDA
-436 EQPEYKEEQAPEV
+436 QPEYKEEYIPE
-449 TEENEAVEP
+449 AA
-458 VEEQENT
+458 EEQEMVET
-465 PEETATREVVPEV
+465 VEKQETIPEETDIRENVPED
-478 FRPEVKEDRIPVQME
+478 FKPEAREDRIPVQME

-528 IKTTIENR
+528 LKTTIENR

-547 INSITKAAISEAEQ
+547 INSITRAAISEAEQ
-561 EINGYTADTPVVTE
+561 EINGYADESYDVTEE

-585 ELDENT
+585 ELDDNT
-591 KKYIKKYLFMNGM
+591 RKYIKKYLFMNGM
-604 EESILHFINGKRHE
+604 EDSILHFINGKRHE

-671 RGVAASA
+671 KGVAASA
-678 NKIKGTTLIVE
+678 DKIKGTTLIVE

-703 QFMENNT
+703 QFMET
-710 GSMLVI
+710 DTAPMLVI

-756 TEYAKVKGYAID
+756 TEYARVKGYAID

-798 DSAIVKCGKSSRNF
+798 DSAIIKCGKSSRNF

>member
-17 KSGKQYSEAADIA
+17 KSEKQYSEAADIA

-78 YKLTELSIRLEDY
+78 FKMTELSIRLEDY

-108 MSRYVLLYELDKA
+108 MNRYVLLYELDKA

-173 GDGEYVHKALKL
+173 GDGEYVYKALKL

-198 KLNMMDKF
+198 KLNIMDKF

-226 KSAREGMKEISHE
+226 KSAGESMKEISHDE
-239 EISDD
+239 TNDD

-266 NSLKELFKNEDKK
+266 NSLKEIFQNDDKN
-279 DDGDDVLSPVKEQ
+279 DDGNDVLSPVKEQ
-292 QAEEAAEIE
+292 
-301 SDIQK
+301 K
-306 DEEQDNASDEATQE
+306 T
-320 EETVSEE
+320 EETVPEE
-327 SENNF
+327 S
-332 EEAVSEETVAEDEP
+332 ADEET
-346 ADKVITEE
+346 ADKVSQ
-354 EPQFAIEDE
+354 PAQEDE
-363 EEESEDTPEY
+363 EEKTEDTPEY

-416 RWNKIKSEMQ
+416 HWNKIKSEMR
-426 EDDPMIPEHK
+426 EDDPMIPEHD
-436 EQPEYKEEQAPEV
+436 EQTEYKEEYIPE
-449 TEENEAVEP
+449 AA
-458 VEEQENT
+458 EEQEMVET
-465 PEETATREVVPEV
+465 VEKQETIPEETDIRETVPEDYK
-478 FRPEVKEDRIPVQME
+478 PEAGEDRIPVQME

-528 IKTTIENR
+528 LKTTIENR

-547 INSITKAAISEAEQ
+547 INSITRAAISEAEQ
-561 EINGYTADTPVVTE
+561 EINGYADESYDVTE
-575 EEYSSEDSMD
+575 EEEYSPEDSMD
-585 ELDENT
+585 ELDDNT
-591 KKYIKKYLFMNGM
+591 RKYIKKYLFMNGM
-604 EESILHFINGKRHE
+604 EDSILHFINGKRHE

-671 RGVAASA
+671 KGVAASA
-678 NKIKGTTLIVE
+678 DKIKGTTLIVE

-703 QFMENNT
+703 QFMET
-710 GSMLVI
+710 DTASMLVI

-756 TEYAKVKGYAID
+756 TEYARVKGYAID

-798 DSAIVKCGKSSRNF
+798 DSAIIKCGKSSRNF

>member
-1 MDKVEYGIK
+1 
-10 LEQIEKL
+10 
-17 KSGKQYSEAADIA
+17 
-30 DTIEW
+30 
-35 RKVKK
+35 
-40 WSELMTAEEVYEK
+40 
-53 AERIKEARNICIYA
+53 
-67 YNRNLGGRSLV
+67 
-78 YKLTELSIRLEDY
+78 
-91 EEAEDLYNEFVE
+91 
-103 MAPTD
+103 
-108 MSRYVLLYELDKA
+108 MS
-121 KKVPPEELI
+121 
-130 KVLEEYRDN
+130 
-139 EQDENFGYELASLYA
+139 Q
-154 EVGRIEEC
+154 
-162 IKECDDLILWF
+162 
-173 GDGEYVHKALKL
+173 
-185 KKKYASLTPAQQE
+185 PAQ
-198 KLNMMDKF
+198 
-206 DKAGLVY
+206 
-213 EAGFSGNYDEYEM
+213 
-226 KSAREGMKEISHE
+226 
-239 EISDD
+239 
-244 EISVPLARPDIYDT
+244 
-258 QTLQNDLA
+258 
-266 NSLKELFKNEDKK
+266 
-279 DDGDDVLSPVKEQ
+279 
-292 QAEEAAEIE
+292 
-301 SDIQK
+301 
-306 DEEQDNASDEATQE
+306 
-320 EETVSEE
+320 
-327 SENNF
+327 
-332 EEAVSEETVAEDEP
+332 
-346 ADKVITEE
+346 
-354 EPQFAIEDE
+354 EDE
-363 EEESEDTPEY
+363 EEKTEDTPEY

-416 RWNKIKSEMQ
+416 RWNKIKSEMR
-426 EDDPMIPEHK
+426 EDDPMIPEHDA
-436 EQPEYKEEQAPEV
+436 QPEYKEEYIPE
-449 TEENEAVEP
+449 AA
-458 VEEQENT
+458 EEQEMVET
-465 PEETATREVVPEV
+465 VEKQETIPEETDIRETVPED
-478 FRPEVKEDRIPVQME
+478 FKPEVREDRIPVQME

-528 IKTTIENR
+528 LKTTIENR

-547 INSITKAAISEAEQ
+547 INSITRAAISEAEQ
-561 EINGYTADTPVVTE
+561 EINGYADESYDVTEE

-585 ELDENT
+585 ELDDNT
-591 KKYIKKYLFMNGM
+591 RKYIKKYLFMNGM
-604 EESILHFINGKRHE
+604 EDSILHFINGKRHE

-671 RGVAASA
+671 KGVAASA
-678 NKIKGTTLIVE
+678 DKIKGTTLIVE

-703 QFMENNT
+703 QFMET
-710 GSMLVI
+710 DTASMLVI

-756 TEYAKVKGYAID
+756 TEYARVKGYAID

-798 DSAIVKCGKSSRNF
+798 DSAIIKCGKSSRNF

>member
-17 KSGKQYSEAADIA
+17 KSEKQYSEAADIA

-78 YKLTELSIRLEDY
+78 FKMTELSIRLEDY

-108 MSRYVLLYELDKA
+108 MNRYVLLYELDKA

-173 GDGEYVHKALKL
+173 GDGEYVYKALKL

-198 KLNMMDKF
+198 KLNIMDKF

-226 KSAREGMKEISHE
+226 KSARESMKEISHDE
-239 EISDD
+239 TNDD

-266 NSLKELFKNEDKK
+266 NSLKEIFQNDDKN
-279 DDGDDVLSPVKEQ
+279 DDGNDVLSPVKEQ
-292 QAEEAAEIE
+292 
-301 SDIQK
+301 K
-306 DEEQDNASDEATQE
+306 T
-320 EETVSEE
+320 EETVPEEAEPEE
-327 SENNF
+327 S
-332 EEAVSEETVAEDEP
+332 ADEET
-346 ADKVITEE
+346 ADKVSQ
-354 EPQFAIEDE
+354 PAQEDE
-363 EEESEDTPEY
+363 EEQTEETTEY

-416 RWNKIKSEMQ
+416 HWNKIKSEMR
-426 EDDPMIPEHK
+426 EDDPMIPEHD
-436 EQPEYKEEQAPEV
+436 EQTEYKEEYIPE
-449 TEENEAVEP
+449 EA
-458 VEEQENT
+458 EEQEMVET
-465 PEETATREVVPEV
+465 VEKQETIPEETDIRETVPEDYK
-478 FRPEVKEDRIPVQME
+478 PEAGEDRIPVQME

-515 DPVEEPAATIDDL
+515 DPVEEPEATIDDL
-528 IKTTIENR
+528 LKTTIENR

-547 INSITKAAISEAEQ
+547 INSITRAAISEAEQ
-561 EINGYTADTPVVTE
+561 EINGYADESYDVTE
-575 EEYSSEDSMD
+575 EEEYSPEDSMD
-585 ELDENT
+585 ELDDNT
-591 KKYIKKYLFMNGM
+591 RKYIKKYLFMNGM
-604 EESILHFINGKRHE
+604 EDSILHFINGKRHE

-671 RGVAASA
+671 KGVAASA
-678 NKIKGTTLIVE
+678 DKIKGTTLIVE

-703 QFMENNT
+703 QFMET
-710 GSMLVI
+710 DTASMLVI

-756 TEYAKVKGYAID
+756 TEYARVKGYAID

-798 DSAIVKCGKSSRNF
+798 DSAIIKCGKSSRNF

>member
-17 KSGKQYSEAADIA
+17 KSEKQYNEAADIA

-78 YKLTELSIRLEDY
+78 FKMTELSIRLEDY

-108 MSRYVLLYELDKA
+108 MNRYVLLYELDKA
-121 KKVPPEELI
+121 KNVPPEELI

-173 GDGEYVHKALKL
+173 GDGEYVYKALKL

-198 KLNMMDKF
+198 KLNIMDKF

-226 KSAREGMKEISHE
+226 KSARESMKEISHDE
-239 EISDD
+239 TNDD
-244 EISVPLARPDIYDT
+244 ISVPLARPDIYDT

-266 NSLKELFKNEDKK
+266 NSLKEIFQNDDKN
-279 DDGDDVLSPVKEQ
+279 DDGNDVLSPVKEQ
-292 QAEEAAEIE
+292 
-301 SDIQK
+301 K
-306 DEEQDNASDEATQE
+306 T
-320 EETVSEE
+320 EETVPEE
-327 SENNF
+327 S
-332 EEAVSEETVAEDEP
+332 ADEET
-346 ADKVITEE
+346 ADKVS
-354 EPQFAIEDE
+354 QLAQEDE
-363 EEESEDTPEY
+363 EEQTEETPEY

-416 RWNKIKSEMQ
+416 HWNKIKSEMR
-426 EDDPMIPEHK
+426 EDGPMIPEHDA
-436 EQPEYKEEQAPEV
+436 QPEYKEEQIPE
-449 TEENEAVEP
+449 AA
-458 VEEQENT
+458 EEQEMVESVEKQET
-465 PEETATREVVPEV
+465 IPEETDIRETVPEDYK
-478 FRPEVKEDRIPVQME
+478 PEDREDRIPVQME

-528 IKTTIENR
+528 LKTTIENR

-547 INSITKAAISEAEQ
+547 INSITRAAISEAEQ
-561 EINGYTADTPVVTE
+561 EINGYADESYDVTDE
-575 EEYSSEDSMD
+575 EEYSSEDSTD
-585 ELDENT
+585 ELDDNT
-591 KKYIKKYLFMNGM
+591 RKYIKKYLFMNGM
-604 EESILHFINGKRHE
+604 EDSILHFINGKRHE

-678 NKIKGTTLIVE
+678 DKIKGTTLIVE

-703 QFMENNT
+703 QFMET
-710 GSMLVI
+710 DTASMLVI

-756 TEYAKVKGYAID
+756 TEYARVKGYAID

-798 DSAIVKCGKSSRNF
+798 DSAIIKCGKSSRNF

>member
-91 EEAEDLYNEFVE
+91 EEAKDLYNEFVE

-301 SDIQK
+301 SDIQEE
-306 DEEQDNASDEATQE
+306 EEQDNASDEATQE
-320 EETVSEE
+320 EETVS
-327 SENNF
+327 

-604 EESILHFINGKRHE
+604 EESILHFINGKKHE

-798 DSAIVKCGKSSRNF
+798 DSAIVKCGKLSRNF

>member
-17 KSGKQYSEAADIA
+17 KSGKQYNEAADIA

-78 YKLTELSIRLEDY
+78 YKMTELSIRLEDY

-108 MSRYVLLYELDKA
+108 MNRYVLLYELDKA
-121 KKVPPEELI
+121 KNVPPEELI

-198 KLNMMDKF
+198 KLNIMDKF

-226 KSAREGMKEISHE
+226 KSARESMKEISHDE
-239 EISDD
+239 TNDD

-266 NSLKELFKNEDKK
+266 NSLKELFQNDYKN
-279 DDGDDVLSPVKEQ
+279 DDGNDVLSPVKEQ
-292 QAEEAAEIE
+292 KAEETEPEEAEPEE
-301 SDIQK
+301 SA
-306 DEEQDNASDEATQE
+306 DEETID
-320 EETVSEE
+320 EETV
-327 SENNF
+327 
-332 EEAVSEETVAEDEP
+332 
-346 ADKVITEE
+346 DKVSQ
-354 EPQFAIEDE
+354 PVQEDE
-363 EEESEDTPEY
+363 EEQTEDTPEY

-416 RWNKIKSEMQ
+416 RWNKIKSEMR
-426 EDDPMIPEHK
+426 EDDPMVPEHDA
-436 EQPEYKEEQAPEV
+436 QPEYKEEEIPE
-449 TEENEAVEP
+449 AA
-458 VEEQENT
+458 EEQET
-465 PEETATREVVPEV
+465 VESVEKQETIPEETDIRETVPED
-478 FRPEVKEDRIPVQME
+478 FKPEAREDRIPVQME

-528 IKTTIENR
+528 LKTTIENR

-547 INSITKAAISEAEQ
+547 INSITRAAISEAEQ
-561 EINGYTADTPVVTE
+561 EINGYAEESPDVTEE
-575 EEYSSEDSMD
+575 EEYSSDDSMY
-585 ELDENT
+585 ELDDNT
-591 KKYIKKYLFMNGM
+591 RKYIKKYLFMNGM
-604 EESILHFINGKRHE
+604 EDSILHFINGKRHE

-678 NKIKGTTLIVE
+678 DKIKGTTLIVE

-703 QFMENNT
+703 LFMET
-710 GSMLVI
+710 DTASMLVI

-756 TEYAKVKGYAID
+756 TEYARVKGYAID

-798 DSAIVKCGKSSRNF
+798 DSAIIKCGKSSRNF

>member
-17 KSGKQYSEAADIA
+17 KSEKQYNEAADIA

-78 YKLTELSIRLEDY
+78 FKMTELSIRLEDY

-108 MSRYVLLYELDKA
+108 MNRYVLLYELDKA
-121 KKVPPEELI
+121 KNVPPEELI

-173 GDGEYVHKALKL
+173 GDGEYVYKALKL

-198 KLNMMDKF
+198 KLNIMDKF

-226 KSAREGMKEISHE
+226 KSARESMKEISHDE
-239 EISDD
+239 TNDD
-244 EISVPLARPDIYDT
+244 ISVPLARPDIYDT

-266 NSLKELFKNEDKK
+266 NSLKEIFQNDDKN
-279 DDGDDVLSPVKEQ
+279 DDGNDVLSPVKEQ
-292 QAEEAAEIE
+292 
-301 SDIQK
+301 K
-306 DEEQDNASDEATQE
+306 T
-320 EETVSEE
+320 EETVPEE
-327 SENNF
+327 S
-332 EEAVSEETVAEDEP
+332 ADEETVDEET
-346 ADKVITEE
+346 ADKVSQ
-354 EPQFAIEDE
+354 PAQEDE
-363 EEESEDTPEY
+363 EEQTEETPEY

-416 RWNKIKSEMQ
+416 HWNKIKSEMR
-426 EDDPMIPEHK
+426 EDGPMIPEHDA
-436 EQPEYKEEQAPEV
+436 QPEYKEEQIPE
-449 TEENEAVEP
+449 AA
-458 VEEQENT
+458 EEQEMVESVEKQET
-465 PEETATREVVPEV
+465 IPEETDIRETVPEDYK
-478 FRPEVKEDRIPVQME
+478 PEDREDRIPVQME

-528 IKTTIENR
+528 LKTTIENR

-547 INSITKAAISEAEQ
+547 INSITRAAISEAEQ
-561 EINGYTADTPVVTE
+561 EINGYADESYDVTDE
-575 EEYSSEDSMD
+575 EEYSSEDSTD
-585 ELDENT
+585 ELDDNT
-591 KKYIKKYLFMNGM
+591 RKYIKKYLFMNGM
-604 EESILHFINGKRHE
+604 EDSILHFINGKRHE

-678 NKIKGTTLIVE
+678 DKIKGTTLIVE

-703 QFMENNT
+703 QFMET
-710 GSMLVI
+710 DTASMLVI

-756 TEYAKVKGYAID
+756 TEYARVKGYAID

-798 DSAIVKCGKSSRNF
+798 DSAIIKCGKSSRNF

>member
-17 KSGKQYSEAADIA
+17 KSGKQYNEAADIA

-78 YKLTELSIRLEDY
+78 YKMTELSIRLEDY

-108 MSRYVLLYELDKA
+108 MNRYVLLYELDKA
-121 KKVPPEELI
+121 KNVPPEELI

-198 KLNMMDKF
+198 KLNIMDKF

-226 KSAREGMKEISHE
+226 KSARESMKEISHDE
-239 EISDD
+239 TNDD

-266 NSLKELFKNEDKK
+266 NSLKELFQNDDKN
-279 DDGDDVLSPVKEQ
+279 DDGNDVLSPVKEQ
-292 QAEEAAEIE
+292 KAEETEPEEAEPEE
-301 SDIQK
+301 SA
-306 DEEQDNASDEATQE
+306 DEETID
-320 EETVSEE
+320 EETV
-327 SENNF
+327 
-332 EEAVSEETVAEDEP
+332 
-346 ADKVITEE
+346 DKVSQ
-354 EPQFAIEDE
+354 PVQEDE
-363 EEESEDTPEY
+363 EEQTEDTPEY

-416 RWNKIKSEMQ
+416 RWNKIKSEMR
-426 EDDPMIPEHK
+426 EDDPMVPEHDA
-436 EQPEYKEEQAPEV
+436 QPEYKEEEIPE
-449 TEENEAVEP
+449 AA
-458 VEEQENT
+458 EEQET
-465 PEETATREVVPEV
+465 VESVEKQETIPEETDIRETVPED
-478 FRPEVKEDRIPVQME
+478 FKPEAREDRIPVQME

-528 IKTTIENR
+528 LKTTIENR

-547 INSITKAAISEAEQ
+547 INSITRAAISEAEQ
-561 EINGYTADTPVVTE
+561 EINGYAEESPDVTEE
-575 EEYSSEDSMD
+575 EEYSSDDSMY
-585 ELDENT
+585 ELDDNT
-591 KKYIKKYLFMNGM
+591 RKYIKKYLFMNGM
-604 EESILHFINGKRHE
+604 EDSILHFINGKRHE

-678 NKIKGTTLIVE
+678 DKIKGTTLIVE

-703 QFMENNT
+703 LFMET
-710 GSMLVI
+710 DTASMLVI

-756 TEYAKVKGYAID
+756 TEYARVKGYAID

-798 DSAIVKCGKSSRNF
+798 DSAIIKCGKSSRNF

>member
-17 KSGKQYSEAADIA
+17 KSEKQYNEAADIA

-78 YKLTELSIRLEDY
+78 FKMTELSIRLEDY

-108 MSRYVLLYELDKA
+108 MNRYVLLYELDKA
-121 KKVPPEELI
+121 KNVPPEELI

-173 GDGEYVHKALKL
+173 GDGEYVYKALKL

-198 KLNMMDKF
+198 KLNIMDKF

-226 KSAREGMKEISHE
+226 KSARESMKEISHDE
-239 EISDD
+239 TNDD
-244 EISVPLARPDIYDT
+244 DISVPLARPDIYDT

-266 NSLKELFKNEDKK
+266 NSLKEIFQNDDKN
-279 DDGDDVLSPVKEQ
+279 DDGTDVLSPVKEQ
-292 QAEEAAEIE
+292 
-301 SDIQK
+301 K
-306 DEEQDNASDEATQE
+306 T
-320 EETVSEE
+320 EETVPEE
-327 SENNF
+327 S
-332 EEAVSEETVAEDEP
+332 ADEET
-346 ADKVITEE
+346 ADKVSQ
-354 EPQFAIEDE
+354 PAQEDE
-363 EEESEDTPEY
+363 EEKTEDTPEY

-416 RWNKIKSEMQ
+416 HWNKIKSEMR
-426 EDDPMIPEHK
+426 EDDPMIPEHD
-436 EQPEYKEEQAPEV
+436 EQAEYKEEYIPE
-449 TEENEAVEP
+449 AA
-458 VEEQENT
+458 EEQEMVET
-465 PEETATREVVPEV
+465 VEKQETIPEETDIRETVPEDYK
-478 FRPEVKEDRIPVQME
+478 PEAGEDRIPVQME
-493 LNLEEPPIEGQVDL
+493 LNLEEPHIEGQVDL

-528 IKTTIENR
+528 LKTTIENR

-547 INSITKAAISEAEQ
+547 INSITRAAISEAEQ
-561 EINGYTADTPVVTE
+561 EINGYADESYDVTE
-575 EEYSSEDSMD
+575 EEEYSPEDSMD
-585 ELDENT
+585 ELDDNT
-591 KKYIKKYLFMNGM
+591 RKYIKKYLFMNGM
-604 EESILHFINGKRHE
+604 EDSILHFINGKRHE

-671 RGVAASA
+671 KGVAASA
-678 NKIKGTTLIVE
+678 DKIKGTTLIVE

-703 QFMENNT
+703 QFMET
-710 GSMLVI
+710 DTASMLVI

-756 TEYAKVKGYAID
+756 TEYARVKGYAID

-798 DSAIVKCGKSSRNF
+798 DSAIIKCGKSSRNF

>member
-17 KSGKQYSEAADIA
+17 KSEKQYNEAADIA

-78 YKLTELSIRLEDY
+78 FKMTELSIRLEDY

-108 MSRYVLLYELDKA
+108 MNRYVLLYELDKA
-121 KKVPPEELI
+121 KNVPPEELI

-173 GDGEYVHKALKL
+173 GDGEYVYKALKL

-198 KLNMMDKF
+198 KLNIMDKF

-226 KSAREGMKEISHE
+226 KSARESMKEISHDE
-239 EISDD
+239 TNDD
-244 EISVPLARPDIYDT
+244 ISVPLARPDIYDT

-266 NSLKELFKNEDKK
+266 NSLKEIFQNDDKN
-279 DDGDDVLSPVKEQ
+279 DDGNDVLSPVKEQ
-292 QAEEAAEIE
+292 
-301 SDIQK
+301 K
-306 DEEQDNASDEATQE
+306 T
-320 EETVSEE
+320 EETVPEE
-327 SENNF
+327 S
-332 EEAVSEETVAEDEP
+332 ADEET
-346 ADKVITEE
+346 ADKVSQ
-354 EPQFAIEDE
+354 PAQEDE
-363 EEESEDTPEY
+363 EEQTEETPEY

-394 LQMSGDDE
+394 LQISGDDE

-416 RWNKIKSEMQ
+416 HWNKIKSEMR
-426 EDDPMIPEHK
+426 EDGPMIPEHDA
-436 EQPEYKEEQAPEV
+436 QPEYKEEQIPE
-449 TEENEAVEP
+449 AA
-458 VEEQENT
+458 EEQEMVESVEKQET
-465 PEETATREVVPEV
+465 IPEETDIRETVPEDYK
-478 FRPEVKEDRIPVQME
+478 PEDREDRIPVQME

-528 IKTTIENR
+528 LKTTIENR

-547 INSITKAAISEAEQ
+547 INSITRAAISEAEQ
-561 EINGYTADTPVVTE
+561 EINGYADESYDVTDE

-585 ELDENT
+585 ELDDNT
-591 KKYIKKYLFMNGM
+591 RKYIKKYLFMNGM
-604 EESILHFINGKRHE
+604 EDSILHFINGKRHE

-678 NKIKGTTLIVE
+678 DKIKGTTLIVE

-703 QFMENNT
+703 QFMET
-710 GSMLVI
+710 DTASMLVI

-756 TEYAKVKGYAID
+756 TEYARVKGYAID

-798 DSAIVKCGKSSRNF
+798 DSAIIKCGKSSRNF

>member
-17 KSGKQYSEAADIA
+17 KSEKQYNEAADIA

-78 YKLTELSIRLEDY
+78 FKMTELSIRLEDY

-108 MSRYVLLYELDKA
+108 MNRYVLLYELDKA
-121 KKVPPEELI
+121 KNVPPEELI

-173 GDGEYVHKALKL
+173 GDGEYVYKALKL

-198 KLNMMDKF
+198 KLNIMDKF

-226 KSAREGMKEISHE
+226 KSARESMKEISHDE
-239 EISDD
+239 TNDD
-244 EISVPLARPDIYDT
+244 DISVPLARPDIYDT

-266 NSLKELFKNEDKK
+266 NSLKEIFQNDDKN
-279 DDGDDVLSPVKEQ
+279 DDGNDVLSPVKEQ
-292 QAEEAAEIE
+292 
-301 SDIQK
+301 K
-306 DEEQDNASDEATQE
+306 T
-320 EETVSEE
+320 EETVPEE
-327 SENNF
+327 S
-332 EEAVSEETVAEDEP
+332 ADEET
-346 ADKVITEE
+346 ADKVSQ
-354 EPQFAIEDE
+354 PAQEDE
-363 EEESEDTPEY
+363 EEQTEETPEY

-416 RWNKIKSEMQ
+416 HWNKIKSEMR
-426 EDDPMIPEHK
+426 EDGPMIPEHNA
-436 EQPEYKEEQAPEV
+436 QPEYKEEQIPE
-449 TEENEAVEP
+449 AA
-458 VEEQENT
+458 EEQEMVESVEKQET
-465 PEETATREVVPEV
+465 IPEETDIRETVPEDYK
-478 FRPEVKEDRIPVQME
+478 PEDREDRIPVQME

-528 IKTTIENR
+528 LKTTIENR

-547 INSITKAAISEAEQ
+547 INSITRAAISEAEQ
-561 EINGYTADTPVVTE
+561 EINGYADESYDVTHE
-575 EEYSSEDSMD
+575 EEYSSEDSTD
-585 ELDENT
+585 ELDDNT
-591 KKYIKKYLFMNGM
+591 RKYIKKYLFMNGM
-604 EESILHFINGKRHE
+604 EDSILHFINGKRHE

-678 NKIKGTTLIVE
+678 DKIKGTTLIVE

-703 QFMENNT
+703 QFMET
-710 GSMLVI
+710 DTASMLVI

-756 TEYAKVKGYAID
+756 TEYARVKGYAID

-798 DSAIVKCGKSSRNF
+798 DSAIIKCGKSSRNF

>member
-17 KSGKQYSEAADIA
+17 KSEKQYNEAADIA

-78 YKLTELSIRLEDY
+78 FKMTELSIRLEDY

-108 MSRYVLLYELDKA
+108 MNRYVLLYELDKA
-121 KKVPPEELI
+121 KNVPPEELI

-173 GDGEYVHKALKL
+173 GDGEYVYKALKL

-198 KLNMMDKF
+198 KLNIMDKF

-226 KSAREGMKEISHE
+226 KSARESMKEISHDE
-239 EISDD
+239 TNDD
-244 EISVPLARPDIYDT
+244 DISVPLARPDIYDT

-266 NSLKELFKNEDKK
+266 NSLKEIFQNDDKN
-279 DDGDDVLSPVKEQ
+279 DDGNDVLSPVKEQ
-292 QAEEAAEIE
+292 
-301 SDIQK
+301 K
-306 DEEQDNASDEATQE
+306 T
-320 EETVSEE
+320 EETVPEE
-327 SENNF
+327 S
-332 EEAVSEETVAEDEP
+332 ADEETVDEET
-346 ADKVITEE
+346 ADKVSQ
-354 EPQFAIEDE
+354 PAQEDE
-363 EEESEDTPEY
+363 EEQTEETPEY

-416 RWNKIKSEMQ
+416 HWNKIKSEMR
-426 EDDPMIPEHK
+426 EDGPMIPEHDA
-436 EQPEYKEEQAPEV
+436 QPEYKEEQIPE
-449 TEENEAVEP
+449 AA
-458 VEEQENT
+458 EEQEMVESVEKQET
-465 PEETATREVVPEV
+465 IPEETDIRETVPEDYK
-478 FRPEVKEDRIPVQME
+478 PEDREDRIPVQME

-528 IKTTIENR
+528 LKTTIENR

-547 INSITKAAISEAEQ
+547 INSITRAAISEAEQ
-561 EINGYTADTPVVTE
+561 EINGYADESYDVTDE
-575 EEYSSEDSMD
+575 EEYSSEDSTD
-585 ELDENT
+585 ELDDNT
-591 KKYIKKYLFMNGM
+591 RKYIKKYLFMNGM
-604 EESILHFINGKRHE
+604 EDSILHFINGKRHE

-678 NKIKGTTLIVE
+678 DKIKGTTLIVE

-703 QFMENNT
+703 QFMET
-710 GSMLVI
+710 DTASMLVI

-756 TEYAKVKGYAID
+756 TEYARVKGYAID

-798 DSAIVKCGKSSRNF
+798 DSAIIKCGKSSRNF

>member
-17 KSGKQYSEAADIA
+17 KSEKQYSEAADIA

-78 YKLTELSIRLEDY
+78 FKMTELSIRLEDY

-108 MSRYVLLYELDKA
+108 MNRYVLLYELDKA
-121 KKVPPEELI
+121 KNVPPEELI

-173 GDGEYVHKALKL
+173 GDGEYVYKALKL

-198 KLNMMDKF
+198 KLNIMDKF

-213 EAGFSGNYDEYEM
+213 EAGFSGNYDEYEI
-226 KSAREGMKEISHE
+226 KSARESMKEISHDE
-239 EISDD
+239 TNED

-266 NSLKELFKNEDKK
+266 NSLKEIFQNDDKN
-279 DDGDDVLSPVKEQ
+279 DDGNDVLSPVKEQ
-292 QAEEAAEIE
+292 
-301 SDIQK
+301 K
-306 DEEQDNASDEATQE
+306 T
-320 EETVSEE
+320 EETVPEEIEPEE
-327 SENNF
+327 S
-332 EEAVSEETVAEDEP
+332 ADEET
-346 ADKVITEE
+346 ADKVSQ
-354 EPQFAIEDE
+354 PAQEDE
-363 EEESEDTPEY
+363 EEKTEDTPEY
-373 DTIIDD
+373 DTIIND

-416 RWNKIKSEMQ
+416 HWNKIKSEMR
-426 EDDPMIPEHK
+426 EDDPMIPEHD
-436 EQPEYKEEQAPEV
+436 EQTEYKGEYIPE
-449 TEENEAVEP
+449 AA
-458 VEEQENT
+458 EEQEMVET
-465 PEETATREVVPEV
+465 VEKQETIPEETDIRETVPEDYK
-478 FRPEVKEDRIPVQME
+478 PEAGEDRIPVQME

-528 IKTTIENR
+528 LKTTIENR

-547 INSITKAAISEAEQ
+547 INSITRAAISEAEQ
-561 EINGYTADTPVVTE
+561 EINGYADESYDVTE
-575 EEYSSEDSMD
+575 EEEYSPEDSMD
-585 ELDENT
+585 ELDDNT
-591 KKYIKKYLFMNGM
+591 RKYIKKYLFMNGM
-604 EESILHFINGKRHE
+604 EDSILHFINGKRHE

-671 RGVAASA
+671 KGVAASA
-678 NKIKGTTLIVE
+678 DKIKGTTLIVE

-703 QFMENNT
+703 QFMET
-710 GSMLVI
+710 DTASMLVI

-756 TEYAKVKGYAID
+756 TEYARVKGYAID

-798 DSAIVKCGKSSRNF
+798 DSAIIKCGKSSRNF

>member
-279 DDGDDVLSPVKEQ
+279 DDGDNVLSPVKEQ
-292 QAEEAAEIE
+292 QEEEAAEIE
-301 SDIQK
+301 SSIQE
-306 DEEQDNASDEATQE
+306 DEEQDNTSDEATQE
-320 EETVSEE
+320 EETVS
-327 SENNF
+327 

-354 EPQFAIEDE
+354 EPQFITEDE

-436 EQPEYKEEQAPEV
+436 EQPEYKEEQAPEA
-449 TEENEAVEP
+449 TEEKETVEP
-458 VEEQENT
+458 VEENET
-465 PEETATREVVPEV
+465 IPEETATREAVPEV

>member
-17 KSGKQYSEAADIA
+17 KSGKQYNEAADIA

-78 YKLTELSIRLEDY
+78 YKMTELSIRLEDY

-108 MSRYVLLYELDKA
+108 MNRYVLLYELDKA
-121 KKVPPEELI
+121 KNVPPEELI

-198 KLNMMDKF
+198 KLNIMDKF

-226 KSAREGMKEISHE
+226 KSARESMKEISHDE
-239 EISDD
+239 TNDD

-266 NSLKELFKNEDKK
+266 NSLKELFQNDDKN
-279 DDGDDVLSPVKEQ
+279 DDGNDVLSPVKEQ
-292 QAEEAAEIE
+292 KA
-301 SDIQK
+301 
-306 DEEQDNASDEATQE
+306 
-320 EETVSEE
+320 EETVP
-327 SENNF
+327 
-332 EEAVSEETVAEDEP
+332 EETVPEETVPEESADEETIDEETV
-346 ADKVITEE
+346 DKVSQ
-354 EPQFAIEDE
+354 PAQEDE
-363 EEESEDTPEY
+363 EEQTEDTPEY

-416 RWNKIKSEMQ
+416 RWNKIKSEMR
-426 EDDPMIPEHK
+426 EDDPMVPEHDA
-436 EQPEYKEEQAPEV
+436 QPEYKEEEIPEAA
-449 TEENEAVEP
+449 EEQETVES
-458 VEEQENT
+458 VEEQET
-465 PEETATREVVPEV
+465 IPEETDIRETVPED
-478 FRPEVKEDRIPVQME
+478 FKPEAREDRIPVQME

-528 IKTTIENR
+528 LKTTIENR

-547 INSITKAAISEAEQ
+547 INSITRAAISEAEQ
-561 EINGYTADTPVVTE
+561 EINGYAEESPDVTEE
-575 EEYSSEDSMD
+575 EEYSSDDSMY
-585 ELDENT
+585 ELDDNT
-591 KKYIKKYLFMNGM
+591 RKYIKKYLFMNGM
-604 EESILHFINGKRHE
+604 EDSILHFINGKRHE

-678 NKIKGTTLIVE
+678 DKIKGTTLIVE

-703 QFMENNT
+703 LFMET
-710 GSMLVI
+710 DTASMLVI

-756 TEYAKVKGYAID
+756 TEYARVKGYAID

-798 DSAIVKCGKSSRNF
+798 DSAIIKCGKSSRNF

>member
-1 MDKVEYGIK
+1 
-10 LEQIEKL
+10 
-17 KSGKQYSEAADIA
+17 
-30 DTIEW
+30 
-35 RKVKK
+35 
-40 WSELMTAEEVYEK
+40 
-53 AERIKEARNICIYA
+53 
-67 YNRNLGGRSLV
+67 
-78 YKLTELSIRLEDY
+78 
-91 EEAEDLYNEFVE
+91 
-103 MAPTD
+103 
-108 MSRYVLLYELDKA
+108 MS
-121 KKVPPEELI
+121 
-130 KVLEEYRDN
+130 
-139 EQDENFGYELASLYA
+139 Q
-154 EVGRIEEC
+154 
-162 IKECDDLILWF
+162 
-173 GDGEYVHKALKL
+173 
-185 KKKYASLTPAQQE
+185 PAQ
-198 KLNMMDKF
+198 
-206 DKAGLVY
+206 
-213 EAGFSGNYDEYEM
+213 
-226 KSAREGMKEISHE
+226 
-239 EISDD
+239 
-244 EISVPLARPDIYDT
+244 
-258 QTLQNDLA
+258 
-266 NSLKELFKNEDKK
+266 
-279 DDGDDVLSPVKEQ
+279 
-292 QAEEAAEIE
+292 
-301 SDIQK
+301 
-306 DEEQDNASDEATQE
+306 
-320 EETVSEE
+320 
-327 SENNF
+327 
-332 EEAVSEETVAEDEP
+332 
-346 ADKVITEE
+346 
-354 EPQFAIEDE
+354 EDE
-363 EEESEDTPEY
+363 EEQTEDTPEY

-416 RWNKIKSEMQ
+416 HWNKIKSEMR
-426 EDDPMIPEHK
+426 EDDPMIPENDA
-436 EQPEYKEEQAPEV
+436 QTEYKEEYIPE
-449 TEENEAVEP
+449 AA
-458 VEEQENT
+458 EEQEMVET
-465 PEETATREVVPEV
+465 VEKQEMVESVEKQETIPEETDIRETVPEDYK
-478 FRPEVKEDRIPVQME
+478 PEAGEDRIPVQME

-528 IKTTIENR
+528 LKTTIENR

-547 INSITKAAISEAEQ
+547 INSITRAAISEAEQ
-561 EINGYTADTPVVTE
+561 EINGYADESYDVTE
-575 EEYSSEDSMD
+575 EEEYSPEDSMD
-585 ELDENT
+585 ELDDNT
-591 KKYIKKYLFMNGM
+591 RKYIKKYLFMNGM
-604 EESILHFINGKRHE
+604 EDSILHFINGKRHE

-678 NKIKGTTLIVE
+678 DKIKGTTLIVE

-703 QFMENNT
+703 QFMET
-710 GSMLVI
+710 DTASMLVI

-756 TEYAKVKGYAID
+756 TEYARVKGYAID

-798 DSAIVKCGKSSRNF
+798 DSAIIKCGKSSRNF

>member
-17 KSGKQYSEAADIA
+17 KSEKQYSEAADIA

-78 YKLTELSIRLEDY
+78 FKMTELSIRLEDY

-108 MSRYVLLYELDKA
+108 MNRYVLLYELDKA

-173 GDGEYVHKALKL
+173 GDGEYVYKALKL

-198 KLNMMDKF
+198 KLNIMDKF

-226 KSAREGMKEISHE
+226 KSARESMKEISNDE
-239 EISDD
+239 TNDD
-244 EISVPLARPDIYDT
+244 DISVPLARPDIYDT

-266 NSLKELFKNEDKK
+266 NSLREIFQNDDKN
-279 DDGDDVLSPVKEQ
+279 DDGNDVLSPVKEQ
-292 QAEEAAEIE
+292 
-301 SDIQK
+301 K
-306 DEEQDNASDEATQE
+306 T
-320 EETVSEE
+320 EETVPEE
-327 SENNF
+327 TVP
-332 EEAVSEETVAEDEP
+332 EEAVPEESTDEET
-346 ADKVITEE
+346 ADKVSQ
-354 EPQFAIEDE
+354 PAQEDE
-363 EEESEDTPEY
+363 EEQTEDTPEY

-416 RWNKIKSEMQ
+416 HWNKIKSEMR
-426 EDDPMIPEHK
+426 EDDPMIPEHD
-436 EQPEYKEEQAPEV
+436 EQTEYKEEYIPE
-449 TEENEAVEP
+449 AA
-458 VEEQENT
+458 EEQI
-465 PEETATREVVPEV
+465 PEETDIRETVPEDYK
-478 FRPEVKEDRIPVQME
+478 PEAGEDRIPVQME

-515 DPVEEPAATIDDL
+515 DPVEEPEATIDDL
-528 IKTTIENR
+528 LKTTIENR

-547 INSITKAAISEAEQ
+547 INSITRAAISEAEQ
-561 EINGYTADTPVVTE
+561 EINGYADESYDVTE
-575 EEYSSEDSMD
+575 EEEYSPEDSMD
-585 ELDENT
+585 ELDDNT
-591 KKYIKKYLFMNGM
+591 RKYIKKYLFMNGM
-604 EESILHFINGKRHE
+604 EDSILHFINGKRHE

-671 RGVAASA
+671 KGVAASA
-678 NKIKGTTLIVE
+678 DKIKGTTLIVE

-703 QFMENNT
+703 QFMET
-710 GSMLVI
+710 DTASMLVI

-756 TEYAKVKGYAID
+756 TEYARVKGYAID

-798 DSAIVKCGKSSRNF
+798 DSAIIKCGKSSRNF

>member
-17 KSGKQYSEAADIA
+17 KSGKQYNEAADIA

-78 YKLTELSIRLEDY
+78 YKMTELSIRLEDY

-108 MSRYVLLYELDKA
+108 MNRYVLLYELDKA
-121 KKVPPEELI
+121 KNVPPEELI

-198 KLNMMDKF
+198 KLNIMDKF

-226 KSAREGMKEISHE
+226 KSARESMKEISHDE
-239 EISDD
+239 TNDD

-266 NSLKELFKNEDKK
+266 NSLKELFQNDDKN
-279 DDGDDVLSPVKEQ
+279 DDGNDVLSPVKEQ
-292 QAEEAAEIE
+292 KA
-301 SDIQK
+301 
-306 DEEQDNASDEATQE
+306 
-320 EETVSEE
+320 EETVP
-327 SENNF
+327 
-332 EEAVSEETVAEDEP
+332 EETVPEESADEETV
-346 ADKVITEE
+346 DKVSQ
-354 EPQFAIEDE
+354 PAQEDE
-363 EEESEDTPEY
+363 EEQTEDTPEY

-416 RWNKIKSEMQ
+416 RWNKIKSEMR
-426 EDDPMIPEHK
+426 EDDPMVPEHDA
-436 EQPEYKEEQAPEV
+436 QPEYKEEEIPEAA
-449 TEENEAVEP
+449 EEQETVES
-458 VEEQENT
+458 VEEQET
-465 PEETATREVVPEV
+465 IPEETDIRETVPED
-478 FRPEVKEDRIPVQME
+478 FKPEAREDRIPVQME

-528 IKTTIENR
+528 LKTTIENR

-547 INSITKAAISEAEQ
+547 INSITRAAISEAEQ
-561 EINGYTADTPVVTE
+561 EINGYAEESPDVTEE
-575 EEYSSEDSMD
+575 EEYSSDDSMY
-585 ELDENT
+585 ELDDNT
-591 KKYIKKYLFMNGM
+591 RKYIKKYLFMNGM
-604 EESILHFINGKRHE
+604 EDSILHFINGKRHE

-678 NKIKGTTLIVE
+678 DKIKGTTLIVE

-703 QFMENNT
+703 LFMET
-710 GSMLVI
+710 DTASMLVI

-756 TEYAKVKGYAID
+756 TEYARVKGYAID

-798 DSAIVKCGKSSRNF
+798 DSAIIKCGKSSRNF

>member
-213 EAGFSGNYDEYEM
+213 EAGFSENYDEYEM

-292 QAEEAAEIE
+292 Q
-301 SDIQK
+301 
-306 DEEQDNASDEATQE
+306 E
-320 EETVSEE
+320 EEPVSEE
-327 SENNF
+327 YENNF
-332 EEAVSEETVAEDEP
+332 EEDVEETVAE
-346 ADKVITEE
+346 EE
-354 EPQFAIEDE
+354 LQSTTEDE
-363 EEESEDTPEY
+363 EETEDTSEY

-426 EDDPMIPEHK
+426 EDNPMIPEHK
-436 EQPEYKEEQAPEV
+436 AEPEYKEEQAPEA
-449 TEENEAVEP
+449 TEEKENVEP
-458 VEEQENT
+458 VEEQENI
-465 PEETATREVVPEV
+465 PEETATKEQENIPEETATKETVPEV

-515 DPVEEPAATIDDL
+515 DPVEEQTATIDDL

-778 IDELNGDDEGTEI
+778 VDELNGDDEGTEI

>member
-17 KSGKQYSEAADIA
+17 KSEKQYSEAADIA

-78 YKLTELSIRLEDY
+78 FKMTELSIRLEDY

-108 MSRYVLLYELDKA
+108 MNRYVLLYELDKA

-173 GDGEYVHKALKL
+173 GDGEYVYKALKL

-198 KLNMMDKF
+198 KLNIMDKF

-226 KSAREGMKEISHE
+226 KSARESMKEISNDE
-239 EISDD
+239 TNDD
-244 EISVPLARPDIYDT
+244 DISVPLARPDIYDT

-266 NSLKELFKNEDKK
+266 NSLREIFQNDDKN
-279 DDGDDVLSPVKEQ
+279 DDGNDVLSPVKEQ
-292 QAEEAAEIE
+292 
-301 SDIQK
+301 K
-306 DEEQDNASDEATQE
+306 T
-320 EETVSEE
+320 EETVPEE
-327 SENNF
+327 TVP
-332 EEAVSEETVAEDEP
+332 EEAVPEESTDEET
-346 ADKVITEE
+346 ADKVSQ
-354 EPQFAIEDE
+354 PAQEDE
-363 EEESEDTPEY
+363 EEQTEDTPEY

-394 LQMSGDDE
+394 LQMSEDDE

-416 RWNKIKSEMQ
+416 HWNKIKSEMR
-426 EDDPMIPEHK
+426 EDDPMIPEHD
-436 EQPEYKEEQAPEV
+436 EQTEYKEEYIPE
-449 TEENEAVEP
+449 AA
-458 VEEQENT
+458 EEQI
-465 PEETATREVVPEV
+465 PEETDIRETVPEDYK
-478 FRPEVKEDRIPVQME
+478 PEAGEDRIPVQME

-515 DPVEEPAATIDDL
+515 DPVEEPEATIDDL
-528 IKTTIENR
+528 LKTTIENR

-547 INSITKAAISEAEQ
+547 INSITRAAISEAEQ
-561 EINGYTADTPVVTE
+561 EINGYADESYDVTE
-575 EEYSSEDSMD
+575 EEEYSPEDSMD
-585 ELDENT
+585 ELDDNT
-591 KKYIKKYLFMNGM
+591 RKYIKKYLFMNGM
-604 EESILHFINGKRHE
+604 EDSILHFINGKRHE

-671 RGVAASA
+671 KGVAASA
-678 NKIKGTTLIVE
+678 DKIKGTTLIVE

-703 QFMENNT
+703 QFMET
-710 GSMLVI
+710 DTASMLVI

-756 TEYAKVKGYAID
+756 TEYARVKGYAID

-798 DSAIVKCGKSSRNF
+798 DSAIIKCGKSSRNF